1 MYGAA
6 HVIRSAQRALDV
18 TRALPQPIQAWAP
31 EAFYDKL
38 SGRTLIFWSTALGTP
53 WTKPTDIRRS
63 AHAVYY
69 TTTTDFI
76 EFADARPLLPPPPL
90 GPSVIDASMAPY
102 SAAEGAYF
110 AVFKLEVNKTL
121 AVASAPAADG
131 PFTTIATDIAPG
143 ASAEGPS
150 VVRLRDGSVVIYFDR
165 RRACE
170 LNARAVGGCL
180 LHAHCATWG
189 AAWHGASGA
198 KGHAEQAAR
207 LVRHARPRGVETG
220 GRFAVK
226 KYRRKFRKTG
236 KPPS

>member
-76 EFADARPLLPPPPL
+76 KFADARPLLPPPPL

-165 RRACE
+165 YEAGNYGAVRASSMRGPWE
-170 LNARAVGGCL
+170 DVSYMLTVP
-180 LHAHCATWG
+180 
-189 AAWHGASGA
+189 HG
-198 KGHAEQAAR
+198 
-207 LVRHARPRGVETG
+207 VRHGTVLRVPKATLSRLRASFGTRDRGAWRPEGVS
-220 GRFAVK
+220 R
-226 KYRRKFRKTG
+226 
-236 KPPS
+236 